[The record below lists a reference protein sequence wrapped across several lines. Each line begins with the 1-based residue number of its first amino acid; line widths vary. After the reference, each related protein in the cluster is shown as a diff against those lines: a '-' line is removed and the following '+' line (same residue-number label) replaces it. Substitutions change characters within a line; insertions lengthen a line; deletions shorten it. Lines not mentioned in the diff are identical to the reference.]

1 MESQSALRTL
11 TGETRTPGRLRR
23 RGLTMLELVVVLV
36 VIALLTTAG
45 LVSYRKVIDRTQV
58 ETARATLS
66 AILIEARALKT
77 LSPAPNY
84 SWEDAIRDATADMG
98 GPFAA
103 EASTRP
109 GSPRSGARSPTG
121 RPSSPNGRTG
131 APSPG
136 QVPASTGRSSTSAR
150 PNGSRR

>member
-103 EASTRP
+103 EGLYAAGFAEIGCAFADGETF
-109 GSPRSGARSPTG
+109 
-121 RPSSPNGRTG
+121 
-131 APSPG
+131 
-136 QVPASTGRSSTSAR
+136 
-150 PNGSRR
+150 